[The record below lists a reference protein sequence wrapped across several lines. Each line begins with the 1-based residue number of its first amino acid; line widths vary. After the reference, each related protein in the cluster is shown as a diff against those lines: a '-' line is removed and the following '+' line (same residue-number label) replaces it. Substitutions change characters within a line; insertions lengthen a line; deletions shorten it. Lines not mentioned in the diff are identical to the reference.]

1 MTDQEFFNAVFLILS
16 AIIILAIVLN
26 RKELDK

>member
-26 RKELDK
+26 RKELKK